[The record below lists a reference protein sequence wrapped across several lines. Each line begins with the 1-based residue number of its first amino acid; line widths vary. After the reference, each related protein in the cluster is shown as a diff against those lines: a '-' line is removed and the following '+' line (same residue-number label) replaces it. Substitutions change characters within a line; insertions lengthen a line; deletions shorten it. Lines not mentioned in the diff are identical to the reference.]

1 MSIAW
6 DSPKTIVQLC
16 GVGVFALAL
25 LVVGYNITK
34 TVPAG
39 YVSVATLFGNVIE
52 EPYTDGLHFPVNPL
66 YRWTDYDVREKSFDV
81 LQVPMPTSDQ
91 QTSLIDISVQYRL
104 NANACASAK
113 SNIGVAED
121 IVNVKITPNIRSLL
135 RSEGKSISRCEE
147 LFSNIVQQN
156 MQTNLAANL
165 QMKIGDY
172 ATITAVLV
180 RNIQLPE
187 HILNAIKSK
196 KVREQ
201 AGEEQKA
208 ELARFK
214 TEQQQLVA
222 QAAAER
228 AAAEEDATKRRT
240 LADAEAYEIGK
251 INAALASSPAYI
263 QLRALET
270 LDGIADDPATKI
282 YFLNG
287 DSPTPLPL
295 MHLGETVIRQRKE
308 E

>member
-1 MSIAW
+1 MSI
-6 DSPKTIVQLC
+6 KTIVKLC
-16 GVGVFALAL
+16 CVGVFVLAL
-25 LVVGYNITK
+25 LVGGCSVTK

-39 YVSVATLFGNVIE
+39 HVSVATLFGNVVE
-52 EPYTDGLHFPVNPL
+52 EPYTDGLYFPVNPL
-66 YRWTDYDVREKSFDV
+66 YKWTDYDVREKSFDV

-104 NANACASAK
+104 NAGACTSAK
-113 SNIGVAED
+113 SNIGVADD

-135 RSEGKSISRCEE
+135 RSEGKSINRCEE
-147 LFSNIVQQN
+147 LFSNTVQQM
-156 MQTNLAANL
+156 MQTNLATNL
-165 QMKIGDY
+165 QVKVGDY

-214 TEQQQLVA
+214 TEQEQLVA

-228 AAAEEDATKRRT
+228 KAAAEEAAKKRT
-240 LADAEAYEIGK
+240 LADAEAYEIEK

-287 DSPTPLPL
+287 DSPQPLPL
-295 MHLGETVIRQRKE
+295 MHLGDIITK
-308 E
+308 